1 MLVTLAVCLVL
12 LLVLSPTEALLPA
25 KLFGM
30 KGLIKGLKVTKLLG
44 LKGLK
49 KGKASKLLRLAGL
62 KSNIQFILHLSRYPS
77 IYVLFSN
84 FDREEDVCVRVSKSK
99 R

>member
-49 KGKASKLLRLAGL
+49 KGKASKILRLAGL
-62 KSNIQFILHLSRYPS
+62 KSNIQFILHYLDILLLTFYLA
-77 IYVLFSN
+77 ILIGKKMFVIG
-84 FDREEDVCVRVSKSK
+84 
-99 R
+99 

>member
-12 LLVLSPTEALLPA
+12 LIALSPTEALLPA

-62 KSNIQFILHLSRYPS
+62 KSNIQFILYYLNILLLTFYLA
-77 IYVLFSN
+77 ILIGKKMFVIG
-84 FDREEDVCVRVSKSK
+84 
-99 R
+99 